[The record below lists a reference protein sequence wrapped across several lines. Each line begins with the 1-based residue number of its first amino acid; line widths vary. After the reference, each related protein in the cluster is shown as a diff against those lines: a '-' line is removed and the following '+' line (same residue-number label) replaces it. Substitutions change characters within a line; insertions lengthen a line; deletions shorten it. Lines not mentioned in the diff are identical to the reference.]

1 MAEKYQYVR
10 SLWGTGGPNV
20 LRVMVGDNQTIVKGD
35 LIIVDSSNGKAIVG
49 GAAAGGIIGIA
60 TGAITT
66 VTSTDT
72 DVLDVLV
79 ATPESVFRI
88 ANYVGSTVDAA
99 TSAMCWG
106 VAKYDYKAGEID
118 FNDVTGGFMIPVA
131 VSNGGYTDVVF
142 SAAKLW
148 NA

>member
-1 MAEKYQYVR
+1 
-10 SLWGTGGPNV
+10 
-20 LRVMVGDNQTIVKGD
+20 MVKP
-35 LIIVDSSNGKAIVG
+35 LFG
-49 GAAAGGIIGIA
+49 GAAAAGIIGIA

-106 VAKYDYKAGEID
+106 FAKYDYKAGEID
-118 FNDVTGGFMIPVA
+118 FNDVTGA
-131 VSNGGYTDVVF
+131 
-142 SAAKLW
+142 L
-148 NA
+148 